1 MVGIKVT
8 RPTRKESGPFKAY
21 YRTIRFEL
29 FGGEVVEVIS
39 TGAIEKYLKLR
50 YVKKLKPVKK
60 PKPIKWL
67 TPKVYKGISQHE
79 QEWLNKKHE

>member
-8 RPTRKESGPFKAY
+8 RPTRKEFGPFESY

-29 FGGEVVEVIS
+29 FGGEMVEVFCS
-39 TGAIEKYLKLR
+39 GAIEKYIKLR
-50 YVKKLKPVKK
+50 SVKKLQPVKK

-67 TPKVYKGISQHE
+67 TPKVYKGLNDEE
-79 QEWLNKKHE
+79 QERLRKEHE